1 MSSNDSN
8 IRKNRGRKL
17 PDVQLPVAEGVSQM
31 PADYGTWLLHIKQL
45 VAQERVRMVMSANA
59 ALVLLYWDIGRAI
72 LNKQDAQGWGTRVID
87 RLSHDLKQA
96 FPQMSGFSPRNLK
109 YMRSFA
115 CAWPERAIVQ
125 RTVAQLPWRS
135 NLILLEKLD
144 TPEQRLWYA
153 EKAIA
158 QGLSKDV
165 LALQIESQWHARQG
179 SASHNFAVA
188 LPPAESDMAAQAFKD
203 PYLFDF
209 LGTAPLRREAELEQK
224 LVDHIQHFLLE
235 LGQGFAF
242 VGKQVHLEL
251 GGRDFYLD
259 LLFYHLHLR
268 CYVVVELKAGE
279 FEPSH
284 VSQLNIYLKAV
295 DDLLRHTDDKPTI
308 GLLLVK
314 NKNKTLVEYALSG
327 HTKPMG
333 VANWMQQL
341 QQALPDEFKTSL
353 PTVEEIESE
362 LQIDFGS
369 GDEHDY

>member
-1 MSSNDSN
+1 M
-8 IRKNRGRKL
+8 
-17 PDVQLPVAEGVSQM
+17 
-31 PADYGTWLLHIKQL
+31 
-45 VAQERVRMVMSANA
+45 
-59 ALVLLYWDIGRAI
+59 
-72 LNKQDAQGWGTRVID
+72 
-87 RLSHDLKQA
+87 
-96 FPQMSGFSPRNLK
+96 
-109 YMRSFA
+109 
-115 CAWPERAIVQ
+115 
-125 RTVAQLPWRS
+125 
-135 NLILLEKLD
+135 
-144 TPEQRLWYA
+144 
-153 EKAIA
+153 
-158 QGLSKDV
+158 
-165 LALQIESQWHARQG
+165 
-179 SASHNFAVA
+179 
-188 LPPAESDMAAQAFKD
+188 
-203 PYLFDF
+203 
-209 LGTAPLRREAELEQK
+209 
-224 LVDHIQHFLLE
+224 DHIQHFLLE

-295 DDLLRHTDDKPTI
+295 DDLLRHQDDKPTI

-369 GDEHDY
+369 GDGHDN

>member
-1 MSSNDSN
+1 MVSSNDSN
-8 IRKNRGRKL
+8 IRKNRGRTL
-17 PDVQLPVAEGVSQM
+17 PDVQLPVAEGASQM
-31 PADYGTWLLHIKQL
+31 PADYGAWLLHIKQL

-115 CAWPERAIVQ
+115 RAWPERTIVQ

-135 NLILLEKLD
+135 NLLLLEKLD
-144 TPEQRLWYA
+144 SPEQRLWYA

-165 LALQIESQWHARQG
+165 LSLQIESQWHARQG

-203 PYLFDF
+203 PYL
-209 LGTAPLRREAELEQK
+209 
-224 LVDHIQHFLLE
+224 
-235 LGQGFAF
+235 
-242 VGKQVHLEL
+242 
-251 GGRDFYLD
+251 
-259 LLFYHLHLR
+259 
-268 CYVVVELKAGE
+268 
-279 FEPSH
+279 
-284 VSQLNIYLKAV
+284 
-295 DDLLRHTDDKPTI
+295 
-308 GLLLVK
+308 
-314 NKNKTLVEYALSG
+314 
-327 HTKPMG
+327 TKPMG

-362 LQIDFGS
+362 LQIDFGL
-369 GDEHDY
+369 GGWHDK